1 MASASQALAAMK
13 SNSDSVNEIIVKIEM
28 KKFQNLVNNRL
39 QRKNNLVA
47 SDIGRV
53 FPLNKIVDGSAKV
66 AQAPTSFKEGL
77 MKFKPKLFP
86 LYENHNKK
94 QNGQSTIVSS
104 VHSSSPVNRNNQK
117 SRLQKESKDYSP
129 DIRDQFNSTIDNR
142 KNSIVKS

>member
-1 MASASQALAAMK
+1 MASASQSLAAMK

-39 QRKNNLVA
+39 QRKNNLVS

-86 LYENHNKK
+86 HYEYHNKK
-94 QNGQSTIVSS
+94 HNSITVT
-104 VHSSSPVNRNNQK
+104 
-117 SRLQKESKDYSP
+117 SKDYSP
-129 DIRDQFNSTIDNR
+129 VNQRIT
-142 KNSIVKS
+142 